1 MLLLSI
7 IITTEYGPSLVTYYT
22 PVQGQR
28 ILFLPLELVIEIQ
41 AIYWIQAI
49 YLYPFVESTQ

>member
-41 AIYWIQAI
+41 AIY
-49 YLYPFVESTQ
+49 LYPFVESTQ